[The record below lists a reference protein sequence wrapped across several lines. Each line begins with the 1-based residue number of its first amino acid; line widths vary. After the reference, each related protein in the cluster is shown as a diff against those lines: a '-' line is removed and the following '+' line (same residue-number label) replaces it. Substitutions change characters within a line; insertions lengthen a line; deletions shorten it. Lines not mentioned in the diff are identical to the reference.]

1 MRTEEEKVIQ
11 AGIKVKLGG
20 KEYEVKPLV
29 IKEAREWR
37 KKLSALISKLPAYVG
52 VTTDDAK
59 GFEEAINAMLSSMPD
74 KMADLFFSYAKDLN
88 RDEIESTATEEELAT
103 AIEAVMAVAFPLARS
118 LTGALKTLAQ

>member
-52 VTTDDAK
+52 VTTDDPK

-74 KMADLFFSYAKDLN
+74 EMANLFFSYAKDLN